1 MCMCVCVMYVCV
13 CVCSVENRYVYI
25 LKYIFVLKVTALS
38 WYGGTLLESHYV
50 KV

>member
-1 MCMCVCVMYVCV
+1 MCVCVMYVCV
-13 CVCSVENRYVYI
+13 YAVENRYVYT